1 MLCCATLSLTVLLS
15 RLKDQLRWGDCP
27 VDADVESD
35 MAAEVAGLPVQ
46 AGWRPRTAKA
56 QASSSATP
64 SRSPSPAKSIC
75 AMNRCALGFCPSP
88 PSCLFTIC
96 QESSTR
102 TRNSSVRCFC
112 LCALLVYCESVSLSL
127 HSNDCTLLRVTA
139 AVVYDL
145 SPL

>member
-46 AGWRPRTAKA
+46 AGWRPRTAIA

-96 QESSTR
+96 QEVVLGRETAVCVAFV
-102 TRNSSVRCFC
+102 SVHSLFIVRAFPFHCT
-112 LCALLVYCESVSLSL
+112 AMTAPSCE
-127 HSNDCTLLRVTA
+127 LLRQWCMI
-139 AVVYDL
+139 
-145 SPL
+145 